1 MSQYILDTDTIS
13 FFFRGIPKVKKKVE
27 ALLLADETI
36 NMSAISYYEICNGLY
51 YKDAKKQL
59 ANFKDFASYCNILPL
74 HQDIA
79 DRAAQIFADLRKNGK
94 TVGHTDILIAAT
106 AIYHD
111 LELITNNT
119 KHFQDIPS
127 LKMDNWM

>member
-1 MSQYILDTDTIS
+1 MSQHLLDTDTIS
-13 FFFRGIPKVKKKVE
+13 FFFRGIPSVKEKVE
-27 ALLLADETI
+27 ALLTAEESI
-36 NMSAISYYEICNGLY
+36 YISATSYYEICNGLY

-59 ANFKDFASYCNILPL
+59 ARFQEFASYCNILPF
-74 HQDIA
+74 HQAIA
-79 DRAAQIFADLRKNGK
+79 DIAAQIFADLRKNGK

-119 KHFQDIPS
+119 KHFQDIAS